1 METDRVDCEA
11 AEQETDEK
19 ASGAG
24 DLADASELL
33 CDAYEIAL
41 GASEA
46 LRMLYERLQGAYDE
60 ESTLIASVL
69 YQITHSLDSA
79 RSMIAEAD
87 ETTSGISRTSKREQ

>member
-1 METDRVDCEA
+1 METDRVDREVP
-11 AEQETDEK
+11 EQETNEK
-19 ASGAG
+19 VSGTG

-46 LRMLYERLQGAYDE
+46 LRMLYERLQEAYDE

-69 YQITHSLDSA
+69 YQIVHSLDSA

-87 ETTSGISRTSKREQ
+87 ETISGINRTSKKGQ